1 MTQWKPG
8 QSGNYRVRHSARDS
22 TDHRYNKLA
31 SLSAG
36 GQEKDRVLV
45 PQNWKPKN

>member
-1 MTQWKPG
+1 VPEYDSFSENDIG
-8 QSGNYRVRHSARDS
+8 FCHSARDL

-36 GQEKDRVLV
+36 GQKKDRVLV
-45 PQNWKPKN
+45 PQNWKPQN